1 MRIYAD
7 FHIHSRYSRATSKEM
22 SVQNLAYW
30 AERKGLN
37 LLGTGDFTHPI
48 WLRELKETLKPS
60 EFEGFYSYGST
71 FFILTAEINTIFERE
86 GRIHRIHHLILAP
99 DFEAVESLNAIL
111 SERGELSA
119 DGRPSLH
126 MTPAELVDSVL
137 EVGNDLEV
145 IPAHI
150 WTPWFSLF
158 GSTSGFDSVE
168 EAFEDAS
175 IHIHAL
181 ETGLSSDPSMN
192 WRLSS
197 LDKYTLVSSS
207 DAHSPWSWRIGRE
220 LNVFDLSEPSYEAIL
235 RAIRSKSPS
244 EFLFTV
250 ETNPAYGKYHYDGH
264 SRCGVRL
271 HPKEAMKLGNR
282 CPVCGK
288 RLTIGV
294 LHRVE
299 ELADRPEGYVPA
311 GALPYKDLLP
321 LYEIISFSLGSG
333 EKYSK
338 RMLNVYNDLINRFGN
353 ELKILLEVPSNEISA
368 AAGENIASSILLIR
382 EGRVEIEPGYD
393 GVYGRPIFFATTEGK
408 DDSDKRRTDGL
419 EGYLKS

>member
-22 SVQNLAYW
+22 SIPNLAYW
-30 AERKGLN
+30 AEKKGLN

-48 WLRELKETLKPS
+48 WLRELKTVLKPS
-60 EFEGFYSYGST
+60 EFEGFYSYDRT

-86 GRIHRIHHLILAP
+86 GRTHRIHHLILAP

-111 SERGELSA
+111 GERGDLIS
-119 DGRPSLH
+119 DGRPSLQ

-137 EVGNDLEV
+137 EVGQDLEV

-158 GSTSGFDSVE
+158 GSNSGFDSVE

-175 IHIHAL
+175 AHIHAL
-181 ETGLSSDPSMN
+181 ETGLSSDPPMN

-197 LDKYTLVSSS
+197 LDRYTLVSSS

-220 LNVFDLSEPSYEAIL
+220 LNVFDLREPSYRTLL

-264 SRCGVRL
+264 SKCGVRL

-299 ELADRPEGYVPA
+299 ELADRPEGYMPT

-321 LYEIISFSLGSG
+321 LYEVISFSLGSG

-338 RMLNVYNDLINRFGN
+338 RMLKIYNELINRFGN
-353 ELKILLEVPSNEISA
+353 ELKILMEVPLDEISSVV
-368 AAGENIASSILLIR
+368 GDSIANSILLIR
-382 EGRVEIEPGYD
+382 EGKVEIEPGYD
-393 GVYGRPIFFATTEGK
+393 GVYGKPVFFGEAKT
-408 DDSDKRRTDGL
+408 DKKRVDGL
-419 EGYLKS
+419 EGYLR

>member
-22 SVQNLAYW
+22 SVPNLAYW
-30 AERKGLN
+30 AEKKGLN

-48 WLRELKETLKPS
+48 WLRELKTVLKPS
-60 EFEGFYSYGST
+60 EFEGFYSYEGT

-86 GRIHRIHHLILAP
+86 GRTHRIHHLILAP

-111 SERGELSA
+111 GERGDLIS
-119 DGRPSLH
+119 DGRPSLQ

-137 EVGNDLEV
+137 EVGQDLEV

-158 GSTSGFDSVE
+158 GSNSGFDSVE

-175 IHIHAL
+175 AHIHAL
-181 ETGLSSDPSMN
+181 ETGLSSDPPMN

-197 LDKYTLVSSS
+197 LDRYTLVSSS
-207 DAHSPWSWRIGRE
+207 DAPSPWSWRIGRE
-220 LNVFDLSEPSYEAIL
+220 LNVFDLKEPSYRTL
-235 RAIRSKSPS
+235 LGAIRSKSPS

-264 SRCGVRL
+264 SKCGVRL

-299 ELADRPEGYVPA
+299 ELADRPEGYMPT

-321 LYEIISFSLGSG
+321 LYEVISFSLGSG

-338 RMLNVYNDLINRFGN
+338 RMLKIYNELINRFGN
-353 ELKILLEVPSNEISA
+353 ELKILMEVPLDEISSVV
-368 AAGENIASSILLIR
+368 GDSIANSILLIR
-382 EGRVEIEPGYD
+382 EGKVEIEPGYD
-393 GVYGRPIFFATTEGK
+393 GVYGKPVFFGEAKT
-408 DDSDKRRTDGL
+408 DKKRVDGL
-419 EGYLKS
+419 EGYLR

>member
-22 SVQNLAYW
+22 SVPNLAYW
-30 AERKGLN
+30 AEKKGLN

-48 WLRELKETLKPS
+48 WLRELKTVLKPS
-60 EFEGFYSYGST
+60 EFEGFYSYKGT

-86 GRIHRIHHLILAP
+86 GRTHRIHHLILAP

-111 SERGELSA
+111 GERGDLIS
-119 DGRPSLH
+119 DGRPSLQ

-137 EVGNDLEV
+137 EVGQDLEV

-158 GSTSGFDSVE
+158 GSNSGFDSVE

-175 IHIHAL
+175 AHIHAL
-181 ETGLSSDPSMN
+181 ETGLSSDPPMN

-197 LDKYTLVSSS
+197 LDRYTLVSSS

-220 LNVFDLSEPSYEAIL
+220 LNVFDLKEPSYRTLL

-264 SRCGVRL
+264 SKCGVRL

-299 ELADRPEGYVPA
+299 ELADRPEGYMPT

-321 LYEIISFSLGSG
+321 LYEVISFSLGSG

-338 RMLNVYNDLINRFGN
+338 RMLKIYNELINRFGN
-353 ELKILLEVPSNEISA
+353 ELKILMEVPLDEISSVV
-368 AAGENIASSILLIR
+368 GDSIANSILLIR
-382 EGRVEIEPGYD
+382 EGKVEIEPGYD
-393 GVYGRPIFFATTEGK
+393 GVYGKPVFFGEAKT
-408 DDSDKRRTDGL
+408 DKKRVDGL
-419 EGYLKS
+419 EGYLR

>member
-22 SVQNLAYW
+22 SIPNLAYW
-30 AERKGLN
+30 AEKKGLN

-48 WLRELKETLKPS
+48 WLRELKTVLKPS
-60 EFEGFYSYGST
+60 EFEGFYSYDRT

-86 GRIHRIHHLILAP
+86 GRTHRIHHLILAP

-111 SERGELSA
+111 GERGDLIS
-119 DGRPSLH
+119 DGRPSLQ

-137 EVGNDLEV
+137 EVGQDLEV

-158 GSTSGFDSVE
+158 GSNSGFDSVE

-175 IHIHAL
+175 AHIHAL
-181 ETGLSSDPSMN
+181 ETGLSSDPPMN

-197 LDKYTLVSSS
+197 LDRYTLVSSS

-220 LNVFDLSEPSYEAIL
+220 LNVFDLREPSYRTLL

-244 EFLFTV
+244 EFLFILFTV

-264 SRCGVRL
+264 SKCGVRL

-299 ELADRPEGYVPA
+299 ELADRPEGYMPT

-321 LYEIISFSLGSG
+321 LYEVISFSLGSG

-338 RMLNVYNDLINRFGN
+338 RMLKIYNELINRFGN
-353 ELKILLEVPSNEISA
+353 ELKILMEVPLDEISSVV
-368 AAGENIASSILLIR
+368 GDSIANSILLIR
-382 EGRVEIEPGYD
+382 EGKVEIEPGYD
-393 GVYGRPIFFATTEGK
+393 GVYGKPVFFGEAKT
-408 DDSDKRRTDGL
+408 DKKRVDGL
-419 EGYLKS
+419 EGYLR

>member
-7 FHIHSRYSRATSKEM
+7 FHIHSRYSRATSKDM
-22 SVQNLAYW
+22 NVPNLAYW
-30 AERKGLN
+30 AEKKGLN
-37 LLGTGDFTHPI
+37 LLGTGDFTHPL
-48 WLRELKETLKPS
+48 WLRELKTALKQS
-60 EFEGFYSYGST
+60 EFEGFYSFSRT
-71 FFILTAEINTIFERE
+71 FFILTAEINTVFERE
-86 GRIHRIHHLILAP
+86 GRTHRIHHLILAP
-99 DFEAVESLNAIL
+99 DFEAVDSLNAIL
-111 SERGELSA
+111 KGKEDLIS
-119 DGRPSLH
+119 DGRPSLQ

-137 EVGNDLEV
+137 EVGQDLEV

-158 GSTSGFDSVE
+158 GSNSGFDSVE

-175 IHIHAL
+175 VHIHAL
-181 ETGLSSDPSMN
+181 ETGLSSDPPMN
-192 WRLSS
+192 WRLSR
-197 LDKYTLVSSS
+197 LDRYSLVSSS

-220 LNVFDLSEPSYEAIL
+220 LNVFDLREPSYRALL

-264 SRCGVRL
+264 SKCGICL
-271 HPKEAMKLGNR
+271 HPNEAMRLGNR

-288 RLTIGV
+288 KLTIGV

-299 ELADRPEGYVPA
+299 ELADRPEGYIPA

-338 RMLNVYNDLINRFGN
+338 KMLSVYNNLISRFGN
-353 ELKILLEVPSNEISA
+353 ELKVLLEVPFDEISA
-368 AAGENIASSILLIR
+368 AAGENIANSILLIR
-382 EGRVEIEPGYD
+382 EGKVEIEPGYD
-393 GVYGRPIFFATTEGK
+393 GVYGRPVFSGK
-408 DDSDKRRTDGL
+408 AMRKKKVNGL
-419 EGYLKS
+419 EDYLR

>member
-1 MRIYAD
+1 M
-7 FHIHSRYSRATSKEM
+7 
-22 SVQNLAYW
+22 
-30 AERKGLN
+30 
-37 LLGTGDFTHPI
+37 
-48 WLRELKETLKPS
+48 
-60 EFEGFYSYGST
+60 
-71 FFILTAEINTIFERE
+71 
-86 GRIHRIHHLILAP
+86 AP

-111 SERGELSA
+111 GERGDLIS
-119 DGRPSLH
+119 DGRPSLQ

-137 EVGNDLEV
+137 EVGQDLEV

-158 GSTSGFDSVE
+158 GSNSGFDSVE

-175 IHIHAL
+175 AHIHAL
-181 ETGLSSDPSMN
+181 ETGLSSDPPMN

-197 LDKYTLVSSS
+197 LDRYTLVSSS

-220 LNVFDLSEPSYEAIL
+220 LNVFDLKEPSYRTLL

-264 SRCGVRL
+264 SKCGVRL

-299 ELADRPEGYVPA
+299 ELADRPEGYMPT

-321 LYEIISFSLGSG
+321 LYEVISFSLGSG

-338 RMLNVYNDLINRFGN
+338 RMLKIYNELINRFGN
-353 ELKILLEVPSNEISA
+353 ELKILMEVPLDEISSVV
-368 AAGENIASSILLIR
+368 GDSIANSILLIR
-382 EGRVEIEPGYD
+382 EGKVEIEPGYD
-393 GVYGRPIFFATTEGK
+393 GVYGKPVFFGEAKT
-408 DDSDKRRTDGL
+408 DKKRVDGL
-419 EGYLKS
+419 EGYLR

>member
-22 SVQNLAYW
+22 SVPNLAYW
-30 AERKGLN
+30 AEKKGLN
-37 LLGTGDFTHPI
+37 LLGTGDFTHPL
-48 WLRELKETLKPS
+48 WLKELKALLRPS
-60 EFEGFYSYGST
+60 EFEGFYIYNGT
-71 FFILTAEINTIFERE
+71 FFILTAEVNTVFERGE
-86 GRIHRIHHLILAP
+86 RIHRIHHLILAP

-111 SERGELSA
+111 EGRGDLIS
-119 DGRPSLH
+119 DGRPSLR

-137 EVGNDLEV
+137 EVGQDLEV

-158 GSTSGFDSVE
+158 GSNSGFDSVE

-197 LDKYTLVSSS
+197 LDRYALVSSS

-220 LNVFDLSEPSYEAIL
+220 LNVFDLKEPSYRTLIG
-235 RAIRSKSPS
+235 AIRSKSPS

-264 SRCGVRL
+264 SKCGVSL

-299 ELADRPEGYVPA
+299 ELADRPEGYMPT

-321 LYEIISFSLGSG
+321 LYEVISFSLGSG

-338 RMLNVYNDLINRFGN
+338 RMLKIYNELINRFGN
-353 ELKILLEVPSNEISA
+353 ELKILMEVPLDEISSVV
-368 AAGENIASSILLIR
+368 GDSIANSILLIR
-382 EGRVEIEPGYD
+382 EGKVEIEPGYD
-393 GVYGRPIFFATTEGK
+393 GVYGKPVFFGEAKT
-408 DDSDKRRTDGL
+408 DKKRVDGL
-419 EGYLKS
+419 EGYLR